1 MDRGGGGVVTLFVS
15 NLPTKLHWS
24 GLRQT
29 FGRHGDLVDSFIAK
43 KRDKAGKRFGFV
55 RFATWK
61 DAYRAMERLNGFK
74 LYGYR
79 LTVSVARFNGRTS
92 YWRRTRTNKEKLGE
106 KERDQRDS
114 TNHRTVNQ
122 QGGVDAGLQKSE
134 SSKGKEE
141 NNTRET
147 TNCICVQGHVDEE
160 AIQKLSKS
168 VIGTTTTVCSIE
180 TVKGRLDKWGLG
192 DLQVKR
198 IGGQNFLIEFHD
210 VELFQLME
218 TQKWSLLEEVFSE
231 VERWTES
238 YRPSER
244 VTWIDVYGIPLH
256 CWNIETFKSIA
267 GIWGSWI
274 AMGENTSQ
282 QLGCDRIS
290 MLITTSQTQK
300 IEDLI
305 DLEAGR
311 EIFSVRITETGIRW
325 EANHTQKKSLDE
337 FHSRQPASSKSESSS
352 ESIATTGEKRD
363 TKSQEEP
370 RNSYQEAFNEMDMGM
385 KSNDYVEGVEKD
397 KDRRIGE
404 TDLVGDSSEELVG
417 EAVNGD
423 QVVSSKLNKK
433 RPTKRNEQTKD
444 WASDGSVGTDSDMI
458 NPMRARVLEDVGGMG
473 FNKNDLFAYKPTG
486 LVSEVDKDQDNY
498 FMGHKGS
505 WADCVN
511 KLNSPLDKDT
521 TIDKMHR
528 EQIEERGFVG
538 EGINSNPKNLS
549 VTKHK
554 NQTRVRRYSS
564 LQDLQDKVLT
574 EEERR
579 K

>member
-114 TNHRTVNQ
+114 ANHRTVNQ
-122 QGGVDAGLQKSE
+122 QGGEDVGLQKSE
-134 SSKGKEE
+134 SNKGKEE
-141 NNTRET
+141 NSTRET
-147 TNCICVQGHVDEE
+147 TNRIYVQGHVDEE
-160 AIQKLSKS
+160 AIRKLSKS
-168 VIGTTTTVCSIE
+168 VIGTTATVCSIE
-180 TVKGRLDKWGLG
+180 TVKERLDKWGLG

-198 IGGQNFLIEFHD
+198 IGGQKFLIEFHD

-282 QLGCDRIS
+282 HLGRDRIS

-311 EIFSVRITETGIRW
+311 EIFSVRITETRIRW

-337 FHSRQPASSKSESSS
+337 FHSRQPASSESESSS

-385 KSNDYVEGVEKD
+385 KSNDYVEGVERD

-417 EAVNGD
+417 EALNGG

-433 RPTKRNEQTKD
+433 
-444 WASDGSVGTDSDMI
+444 
-458 NPMRARVLEDVGGMG
+458 
-473 FNKNDLFAYKPTG
+473 
-486 LVSEVDKDQDNY
+486 
-498 FMGHKGS
+498 
-505 WADCVN
+505 VN
-511 KLNSPLDKDT
+511 KEK
-521 TIDKMHR
+521 
-528 EQIEERGFVG
+528 
-538 EGINSNPKNLS
+538 
-549 VTKHK
+549 
-554 NQTRVRRYSS
+554 
-564 LQDLQDKVLT
+564 
-574 EEERR
+574 
-579 K
+579 